1 METIQATSEIQ
12 SAEKNK
18 LLRILG
24 VTFGL
29 SIVIGGMIGGGI
41 LRTPGFVADQLGSVW
56 LIVAVW
62 IFGGIYAFFGANT
75 YKARR
80 ATEIF

>member
-1 METIQATSEIQ
+1 MKTAIETDELLLRQ
-12 SAEKNK
+12 KNS

-29 SIVIGGMIGGGI
+29 SIIIGGMIGGI

-62 IFGGIYAFFGANT
+62 VFGGIYAFFGANT